1 MKIALIGTT
10 LFHQGAEFVLATLAR
25 GLAAHGHNVTV
36 ILSKYQEDWQKAH
49 PEWKPFELPQEVR
62 VIIQPKHRG
71 RESVFSLRKIIKDNS
86 FDVVMCH
93 SGSYTYPLVLATRFM
108 RRRPVLIHVEHSS
121 GVGTDLQGR
130 PTQPKFSFVRVFKNW
145 AKGKMDAQF
154 TVSKGTAD
162 AIARVSGFPR
172 NRIYTVYNP
181 VVDDVFRSKIT
192 QESTQPWLKDVTV
205 PVVVAAAA
213 FCSWKNHKLL
223 IRSFAE
229 VLKKHAARL
238 IIFGEGPLRQD
249 YEKLIAELGIADS
262 VSLPGFTN
270 NLPAEIKAA
279 SCFVVS
285 STIESFSVVLVE
297 ALAAGVP
304 VVATDCPYGP
314 PEILKNGEYG
324 VLVKNNDVE
333 AMAEGI
339 LKVLNGEGIQPTA
352 DMVAPYTV
360 EAIVDRYEK
369 AMKDVVRLRRSKEDL
384 A

>member
-10 LFHQGAEFVLATLAR
+10 LFHQGAEYVLATLAR
-25 GLAAHGHNVTV
+25 GLAAHGHDITV
-36 ILSKYQEDWQKAH
+36 ILSKYHEDWQKAH

-108 RRRPVLIHVEHSS
+108 RFRPVLIHVEH
-121 GVGTDLQGR
+121 GGGIGTDWLGNR
-130 PTQPKFSFVRVFKNW
+130 VERKFSLSGSVKNFI
-145 AKGKMDAQF
+145 KRFLDAQF
-154 TVSKGTAD
+154 TVSKGSAD
-162 AIARVSGFPR
+162 AIARMSGYPR
-172 NRIYTVYNP
+172 ECIYTVYNP
-181 VVDDVFRSKIT
+181 AIDSVFRRKMA
-192 QESTQPWLKDVTV
+192 EDPRHPWLLGGGV
-205 PVVVAAAA
+205 PTVVAAGA
-213 FCSWKNHKLL
+213 FCSLKNFELL
-223 IRSFAE
+223 IRAFAE
-229 VLKKHAARL
+229 VLKKRTARL

-249 YEKLIAELGIADS
+249 YEKLVAELGVADS

-270 NLPAEIKAA
+270 NLPAEMKRAA
-279 SCFVVS
+279 CFVVS

-369 AMKDVVRLRRSKEDL
+369 AMKDVVRLRRQEERL
-384 A
+384 V

>member
-10 LFHQGAEFVLATLAR
+10 LFHQGVEFVLATLAR
-25 GLAAHGHNVTV
+25 GLSARGHDVTV
-36 ILSKYQEDWQKAH
+36 ILSKYQEDWQNAH
-49 PEWKPFELPQEVR
+49 PDWKPFELPQEVR
-62 VIIQPKHRG
+62 VIVQPKRRG
-71 RESVFSLRKIIKDNS
+71 RESVFSLRKIVKDNS

-93 SGSYTYPLVLATRFM
+93 SGSYTYPLALATRFM
-108 RRRPVLIHVEHSS
+108 RRRPALIHVEHSS

-130 PTQPKFSFVRVFKNW
+130 PTQPKFSFARAFKNW

-154 TVSKGTAD
+154 TVSEGTAD
-162 AIARVSGFPR
+162 AIALVSGFPR

-181 VVDDVFRSKIT
+181 VVDDVFRAKIAHEPT
-192 QESTQPWLKDVTV
+192 HPWLKDVTV

-213 FCSWKNHKLL
+213 FCSWKNHKML
-223 IRSFAE
+223 IRAFAE
-229 VLKKHAARL
+229 VMKKRAARL
-238 IIFGEGPLRQD
+238 VIFGEGPLRQE
-249 YEKLIAELGIADS
+249 YEKLIAELDVAGS

-270 NLPAEIKAA
+270 NLPAEMKRAA
-279 SCFVVS
+279 CFVVS

-324 VLVKNNDVE
+324 VLVKNNDVG

-339 LKVLNGEGIQPTA
+339 LKVLNGGGVKPAPE
-352 DMVAPYTV
+352 MVTPYTIDS
-360 EAIVDRYEK
+360 IVSRYEK
-369 AMKDVVRLRRSKEDL
+369 AMEQVMAKKS
-384 A
+384 